1 VSHLSDDVTGRLLTG
16 GLEPAVLRGAVRHL
30 LAGCPDCG
38 RKLAPS
44 LQPADDDSTE
54 ESVTAGDA
62 YDAML
67 DRVIAGALERE
78 VPRWKRER
86 DQLARV
92 LAAARDCQWGI
103 TALSGKVE
111 KDLRGWPFFEALLR
125 SSFEARFRDPR
136 AMLDLARAAQA
147 AATGLD
153 CRKYLPGLVA
163 DFQARAWGELANARR
178 LNDDFAGADEAFAR
192 AAELLEEGT
201 GDVLVAAR
209 LLDLKASLRSSQRR
223 LSEALKLLD
232 LAHETYV
239 RTGEDHL
246 AGRVLVKKG
255 ATLRN
260 GGCSEEA
267 VPLLHEGLARINP
280 RRDPRLAAIGRQTL
294 VDALIDCERYAEA
307 ARLFLESGVRRA
319 FSGEPLSLARVRWIE
334 GKIFA
339 GLGKPQRAEAI
350 FLQVRGGFRERGQ
363 EYDAALVGLDLAA
376 VWLRLGRKAEVREL
390 AAEILGTF
398 QSLQVEP
405 EALRA
410 VRCLDEACGREK
422 ATPGLARQVG
432 GFLRRLE
439 WQPRLRF
446 APLD

>member
-1 VSHLSDDVTGRLLTG
+1 MSHLSDDVTGQLLTG

-44 LQPADDDSTE
+44 LQPAGDDSTE
-54 ESVTAGDA
+54 ESDA

-67 DRVIAGALERE
+67 DRAVAGALERE

-92 LAAARDCQWGI
+92 LAAARDCQGGI

-136 AMLDLARAAQA
+136 AMLELAHAAQSVA
-147 AATGLD
+147 AGLD
-153 CRKYLPGLVA
+153 RRKYPPGLVA
-163 DFQARAWGELANARR
+163 DFHARAWGELANARR
-178 LNDDFAGADEAFAR
+178 LNDDFAGAEEAFAQ
-192 AAELLEEGT
+192 AAKLLNEGT

-232 LAHETYV
+232 LAYDIYV
-239 RTGEDHL
+239 RAGEIHL
-246 AGRVLVKKG
+246 AGRVLVSRG
-255 ATLRN
+255 AVTRS
-260 GGCSEEA
+260 GGRSEEA
-267 VPLLHEGLARINP
+267 IPLLYEGLARINA
-280 RRDPRLAAIGRQTL
+280 RRDPGLAAIGRQAL

-307 ARLFLESGVRRA
+307 ARLLLASGLRRA
-319 FSGEPLSLARVRWIE
+319 FAGDPLNLARVRWVE
-334 GKIFA
+334 GRIFA

-350 FLQVRGGFRERGQ
+350 FLQVRAGFGERGQ

-376 VWLRLGRKAEVREL
+376 VWLRLGRKAETLTL

-410 VRCLDEACGREK
+410 VRCLEEACGREE